1 MSEQLVIPTLSG
13 TFDALASGPDDG
25 RPVLLLH
32 GFPECAYQWEH
43 QLAALGAAGFR
54 GVAFDQRGYSPGIR
68 PAEVDAYAPDE
79 LVGDVTEG
87 RRRTGLA
94 ALRPRRPRLGIGGGV
109 DGCRRPSRPPA
120 QPHRRL
126 DPARRRLQRR
136 AAGRYRP
143 AEALG
148 VFPAVSDPR

>member
-1 MSEQLVIPTLSG
+1 MAFRMLSAGQARPPGRPVTMSERLVIPTLSG

-43 QLAALGAAGFR
+43 QLAALGDAGFR

-79 LVGDVTEG
+79 LVGDVLRSAHPLG
-87 RRRTGLA
+87 WPRFDLVGHDWGSAVGGVVGA
-94 ALRPRRPRLGIGGGV
+94 AQPRLRG
-109 DGCRRPSRPPA
+109 
-120 QPHRRL
+120 RL
-126 DPARRRLQRR
+126 
-136 AAGRYRP
+136 
-143 AEALG
+143 
-148 VFPAVSDPR
+148 PAVSTPPGAPFS